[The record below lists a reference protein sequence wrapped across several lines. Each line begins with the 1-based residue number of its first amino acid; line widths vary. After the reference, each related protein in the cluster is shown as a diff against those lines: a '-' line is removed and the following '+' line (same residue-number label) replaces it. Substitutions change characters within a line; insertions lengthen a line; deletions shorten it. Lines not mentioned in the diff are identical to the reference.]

1 MKIKKQKVSPRQKMI
16 NLMYVLLMAMLAL
29 NVSSDVLNGF
39 TLVDESLSKSADN
52 TVKQNDMLYDAFELY
67 YEQNPEKVQEWY
79 DRAMEVK
86 ELSTSLYDY
95 ANELKERIAKK
106 ADGEKGDY
114 RNLKNREDLEAST
127 YVMLAPGTGEGD
139 KLYNAITEYREKIL
153 SMVDN
158 PAQKEII
165 METLSTD
172 VPQRDQSLLKNW
184 QEYHFENMPAIA
196 AITLLTKIQNDV
208 RYLEGEVLHTLSKN
222 IDLGDVRVNQ
232 IQALVIPTS
241 KNIVRGGNFSA
252 QIILAA
258 VDSTQRP
265 QIYIDDKLL
274 ESENG
279 EYNVLC
285 NKTGDYTLNGYMLI
299 NDGAGSQ
306 SRYDFSQNYTV
317 VDPTATVSA
326 SMMNVL
332 YAGFSNPVSISVP
345 GVAANRISANISQGS
360 ASIKSDGNGGYIVV
374 PTKVGEELKI
384 GVTARNDSG
393 KSQSMGEYTFR
404 VRQLPDPTPFI
415 EYKDKDGNTQ
425 RYRGGRGLSKQA
437 LMSSNGI
444 VAAIDDGLLNIGFK
458 VLSFETVFFDNMG
471 NAKPMTS
478 EGTDFS
484 PRQKD
489 MMRDLGRG
497 KRFYISHV
505 KAVGPDNVERLLPSQ
520 SMGEYTFRVRQ
531 LPDPTPFIE
540 YKDKDGNTQRYR
552 GGRGLSK
559 QALMSSNGIVAAIDD
574 GLLNIGFKVLS
585 FETVFFDN
593 MGNAKP
599 MTSEGTD
606 FSPRQKDMMRD
617 LGRGKRFYISHVKAV
632 GPDNVERLLPTT
644 LEVIIN

>member
-52 TVKQNDMLYDAFELY
+52 TVKQNDMLYDAFELN

-86 ELSTSLYDY
+86 GLSTSLYDY

-265 QIYIDDKLL
+265 QIYIGDKLL

-505 KAVGPDNVERLLPSQ
+505 KAVGPDNVERLLP
-520 SMGEYTFRVRQ
+520 
-531 LPDPTPFIE
+531 
-540 YKDKDGNTQRYR
+540 
-552 GGRGLSK
+552 
-559 QALMSSNGIVAAIDD
+559 
-574 GLLNIGFKVLS
+574 
-585 FETVFFDN
+585 
-593 MGNAKP
+593 
-599 MTSEGTD
+599 
-606 FSPRQKDMMRD
+606 
-617 LGRGKRFYISHVKAV
+617 
-632 GPDNVERLLPTT
+632 TT